1 MKGNAMPEN
10 PTFALTL
17 ERIQNYEFKALF
29 DWDHLPPLLVDESEP
44 LGQRKGPNP
53 SRLLAVAVGDCLSA
67 SLLFCLQKA
76 KMDVKHVKTKVKGE
90 LVRNDKGRL
99 RIGKIDVSIMVELQD
114 GQYDR
119 INRCLSLFEDYCIVT
134 ASVRKGIPV
143 NVVVTDPKGNE
154 LYRDDG
160 SAL

>member
-1 MKGNAMPEN
+1 MAEN
-10 PTFALTL
+10 FTLTL
-17 ERIQNYEFKALF
+17 ARVQNYEFKVQF
-29 DWDHLPPLLVDESEP
+29 DWDHLAPMIVDESEP

-67 SLLFCLQKA
+67 SLLFCLNKA
-76 KMDVKHVKTKVKGE
+76 KMNVADVKTGVRGE

-99 RIGKIDVSIMVELQD
+99 RVGKIDVRIAVELQD

-119 INRCLSLFEDYCIVT
+119 INRCLDLFEDYCVVT

-143 NVVVTDPKGNE
+143 HVVVTDPKGNE
-154 LYRDDG
+154 LYRDEG

>member
-1 MKGNAMPEN
+1 MAEHPVF
-10 PTFALTL
+10 TLTL
-17 ERIQNYEFKALF
+17 ERVQNYEFKVQF

-76 KMDVKHVKTKVKGE
+76 KMEVKNLKTKVKGE
-90 LVRNDKGRL
+90 LVRNEKNRL
-99 RIGKIDVSIMVELQD
+99 RVGKIDVAIAVELAD

-119 INRCLSLFEDYCIVT
+119 INRCLDLFEDYCVVT

-143 NVVVTDPKGNE
+143 NVIVTDPAGKE

-160 SAL
+160 TLE

>member
-1 MKGNAMPEN
+1 MAEHPVF
-10 PTFALTL
+10 TLTL
-17 ERIQNYEFKALF
+17 ERVQNYEFKVQF

-76 KMDVKHVKTKVKGE
+76 KIEVKNIKTKVKGE
-90 LVRNDKGRL
+90 LTRNEKNRL
-99 RIGKIDVSIMVELQD
+99 RVGKIDVAIAVELAD
-114 GQYDR
+114 DQYDR
-119 INRCLSLFEDYCIVT
+119 INRCLDLFEDYCVVT

-143 NVVVTDPKGNE
+143 NVIVTDPAGNE

-160 SAL
+160 TPS

>member
-1 MKGNAMPEN
+1 MPEH
-10 PTFALTL
+10 PTFSLRL
-17 ERIQNYEFKALF
+17 ERVQNYEFKAHF
-29 DWDHLPPLLVDESEP
+29 DWDHLPPILLDESEP

-53 SRLLAVAVGDCLSA
+53 ARLLAAAVGDCLSA

-76 KMDVKHVKTKVKGE
+76 KMEVKNIKTLVTGS
-90 LVRNDKGRL
+90 LVRNEKGRL
-99 RIGKIDVSIMVELQD
+99 RIGKIDVSIAVDLQD

-119 INRCLSLFEDYCIVT
+119 INRCLDLFEDYCIVT

-154 LYRDDG
+154 LYREDG
-160 SAL
+160 NIH

>member
-1 MKGNAMPEN
+1 MPEH
-10 PTFALTL
+10 PTFSLRL
-17 ERIQNYEFKALF
+17 ERVQNYEFKAHF
-29 DWDHLPPLLVDESEP
+29 DWDHLPPILLDESEP

-53 SRLLAVAVGDCLSA
+53 ARLLAAAVGDCLSA

-76 KMDVKHVKTKVKGE
+76 KMEVKDIKTNVSGS
-90 LVRNDKGRL
+90 LMRNEKGRL
-99 RIGKIDVSIMVELQD
+99 RIGKIDVAIMVNLQD

-119 INRCLSLFEDYCIVT
+119 INRCLDLFEDYCIVT

-143 NVVVTDPKGNE
+143 NVMVTDPKGNE

-160 SAL
+160 SEL